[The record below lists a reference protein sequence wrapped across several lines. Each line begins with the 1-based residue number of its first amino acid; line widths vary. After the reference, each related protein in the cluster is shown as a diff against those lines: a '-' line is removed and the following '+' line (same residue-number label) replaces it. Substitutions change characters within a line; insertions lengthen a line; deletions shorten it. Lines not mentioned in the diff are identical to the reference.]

1 MTLKYHIDTS
11 IFYQKNGEL
20 FPEPTQT
27 LEELE
32 KIYKESIEK
41 YHKIKSQQFSDSYDI
56 LDIELLRFNLGNF
69 IENLEWKIDLKLLHQ
84 ELIKNACK

>member
-1 MTLKYHIDTS
+1 MTLKYHIDKS

-41 YHKIKSQQFSDSYDI
+41 YHKIKSQKFSDSYDI

>member
-1 MTLKYHIDTS
+1 MTLKYHIDKS

-56 LDIELLRFNLGNF
+56 LDMELLRFNLGNF

>member
-1 MTLKYHIDTS
+1 MTLRYHIDKS

>member
-1 MTLKYHIDTS
+1 MTLKYHIDKS

>member
-1 MTLKYHIDTS
+1 MTLRYHIDKS

-27 LEELE
+27 SEELE

-41 YHKIKSQQFSDSYDI
+41 YHKIKSQQFSDSYDM

>member
-1 MTLKYHIDTS
+1 MTLKYHIDKS

-41 YHKIKSQQFSDSYDI
+41 YHKIKSQQFSDSYDV

>member
-1 MTLKYHIDTS
+1 MTLKYHIDNS

-69 IENLEWKIDLKLLHQ
+69 IENIEWKIDLKLLHQ

>member
-1 MTLKYHIDTS
+1 MTLKYHIDKS

-41 YHKIKSQQFSDSYDI
+41 YHKIKSKQFSDSYDV

>member
-1 MTLKYHIDTS
+1 MSLKYYIDKS

-20 FPEPTQT
+20 FPEPSQA

-32 KIYKESIEK
+32 KIYKESIDK
-41 YHKIKSQQFSDSYDI
+41 YHRIKSQHFSDNYDT
-56 LDIELLRFNLGNF
+56 LDIELIRFNLGNF

-84 ELIKNACK
+84 EFKENGCK